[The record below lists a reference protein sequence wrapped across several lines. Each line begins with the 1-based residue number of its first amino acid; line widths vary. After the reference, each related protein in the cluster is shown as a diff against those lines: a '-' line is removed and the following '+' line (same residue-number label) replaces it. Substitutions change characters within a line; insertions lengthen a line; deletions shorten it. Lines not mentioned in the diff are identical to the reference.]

1 MRETEIQ
8 TRLKLFLRD
17 LALCIKSLEST
28 EDKIHFAK
36 TLSELQLKMYRNAHA
51 EFGYNDENFNEDDF
65 IDKNLLAKFRHKMK
79 PFVETQL
86 HFYFS
91 PDESSQECIYQRL
104 QINNVI
110 ILDWGEF
117 YEFTIRLNNILDSY
131 KINLY
136 LTEPGNS
143 DDKYEVKD
151 LQGLAQQKQ
160 EENLKGNLKIQNN
173 EFSRSRQ
180 ALAMYYLFK
189 SLGITTRFD
198 IDVVHLAK
206 FAHLLS
212 AMPYDKMD
220 NSSIYKGMK
229 GLPNF
234 KNEKYLLEDLK
245 FINKHFSL
253 VKHTAAVSLIEE
265 EIAILE
271 EKLKLND

>member
-1 MRETEIQ
+1 MREAEIQ

-17 LALCIKSLEST
+17 LALCIKPLDST

-51 EFGYNDENFNEDDF
+51 EFGNNDDNFNEDDF

-91 PDESSQECIYQRL
+91 PDESSQECIYHRM
-104 QINNVI
+104 QINPVV
-110 ILDWGEF
+110 ILDGEEF

-136 LTEPGNS
+136 LTEPGKPDTNN
-143 DDKYEVKD
+143 EVNN
-151 LQGLAQQKQ
+151 LQELTQQKQ

-189 SLGITTRFD
+189 SIGITPRFD
-198 IDVVHLAK
+198 IPLVALAK

-212 AMPYDKMD
+212 AMPYNNPD

-229 GLPNF
+229 ELPDF
-234 KNEKYLLEDLK
+234 KNQKYLLEDLK

-253 VKHTAAVSLIEE
+253 VKHTEAVSLIEK
-265 EIAILE
+265 EIAVLE

>member
-1 MRETEIQ
+1 MREAEIQ

-17 LALCIKSLEST
+17 LALCIKPLEKT

-51 EFGYNDENFNEDDF
+51 EFGNNDENFSEDDF

-91 PDESSQECIYQRL
+91 PDESSQECVYHRL
-104 QINNVI
+104 QISPVV
-110 ILDWGEF
+110 ILDGEEF

-151 LQGLAQQKQ
+151 LRDLAQQKQ

-180 ALAMYYLFK
+180 ALAMYYLFT
-189 SLGITTRFD
+189 SIGIKPRFD
-198 IDVVHLAK
+198 MSLVSLAK
-206 FAHLLS
+206 LAHVLS
-212 AMPYDKMD
+212 AMPYENID

-229 GLPNF
+229 ELPSF

-245 FINKHFSL
+245 FIKKHFSL
-253 VKHTAAVSLIEE
+253 VNHTEAVTLIEK
-265 EIAILE
+265 EISKLE
-271 EKLKLND
+271 EKLKFNG